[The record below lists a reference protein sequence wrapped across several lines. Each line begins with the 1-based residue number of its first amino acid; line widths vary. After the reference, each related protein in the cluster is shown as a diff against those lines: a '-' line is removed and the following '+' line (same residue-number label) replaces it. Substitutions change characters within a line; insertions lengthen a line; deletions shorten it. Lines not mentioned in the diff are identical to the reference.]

1 MDKLSYALGLS
12 MGGNFIGS
20 GIKKLDINDFADGL
34 RAIFEGA
41 EQKMTF
47 DEAKQIVT
55 DFFTNLE
62 KQGAEQNERLG
73 REYLEKNKDVEVWFC
88 TSAEIREKCPEDV
101 RIMERFGPVLADTCM
116 VVAPIEGVFERT
128 GTNSAKAGNYLPTLC
143 SQKAMCRDIA
153 ALMEVVM

>member
-55 DFFTNLE
+55 EFFTNLE
-62 KQGAEQNERLG
+62 KQGAEENERLG
-73 REYLEKNKDVEVWFC
+73 REYLEKNK
-88 TSAEIREKCPEDV
+88 SAEGVQVTASGLQYQVIKEGEGEKPGPNDV
-101 RIMERFGPVLADTCM
+101 VRARHLCCRPGHPRLGRGSAADARGFGLQAVHPV
-116 VVAPIEGVFERT
+116 
-128 GTNSAKAGNYLPTLC
+128 
-143 SQKAMCRDIA
+143 
-153 ALMEVVM
+153 